1 MMKQSELIIR
11 AMQPEEYPLLREFL
25 YQAIFLPEGTV
36 PPSRSVIDL
45 PELQIY
51 IADFGTQFGDH
62 CLAAEVNGKIV
73 GTVWSRIMADY
84 GHINKDT
91 PSLAISLLPEYRGQ
105 GIGTKLLNDL
115 LSLLC
120 EKGFRQVSLSVQKK
134 NPAVRLYKRA
144 GFQILEEKGT
154 EYLMFLEYP
163 RLEIQ
168 LAQTQDIDA
177 WMELVERVK
186 DSFPGLETQEALDA
200 HKTTVLHFMENAS
213 AICAVTADHI
223 AGTLLFSKE
232 DGMLCF
238 LAVDPVHRRQH
249 IAQQMISF
257 MLTQMD
263 AHKDIT
269 VSTYREGDP
278 NGIAAR
284 ALYKSLGFSA
294 GKLTEEFG
302 YPVQEFILKR

>member
-62 CLAAEVNGKIV
+62 CLAAEVNGNIV

-84 GHINKDT
+84 GHIDKDT

-232 DGMLCF
+232 DGMLRF

>member
-1 MMKQSELIIR
+1 MKQSELIIR
-11 AMQPEEYPLLREFL
+11 AMRPEEYPLLQEFL

-51 IADFGTQFGDH
+51 IADFGTRFGDY
-62 CLAAEVNGKIV
+62 CLVAEINRKVIGAA
-73 GTVWSRIMADY
+73 WSRIMEDY
-84 GHINKDT
+84 GHIDKDT
-91 PSLAISLLPEYRGQ
+91 PSLAISLLPGYRDQ
-105 GIGTKLLNDL
+105 GIGTKLLSNL
-115 LSLLC
+115 LALLYK
-120 EKGFRQVSLSVQKK
+120 KGFSQVSLSVQKK
-134 NPAVRLYKRA
+134 NPAFHLYKRA

-154 EYLMFLEYP
+154 EYLMLLKYP
-163 RLEIQ
+163 CLKIRFA
-168 LAQTQDIDA
+168 LAQDINA
-177 WMELVERVK
+177 WMELVECVK

-213 AICAVTADHI
+213 AICAIKANHI
-223 AGTLLFSKE
+223 VGTLLFSKE

-238 LAVDPVHRRQH
+238 LAVEPAYRRQH
-249 IAQQMISF
+249 IAQQMISL

-294 GKLTEEFG
+294 GKLIEEFG

>member
-84 GHINKDT
+84 GHIDKDT

-263 AHKDIT
+263 AHQDIT

>member
-25 YQAIFLPEGTV
+25 YQAIFLPESAV

-62 CLAAEVNGKIV
+62 CLAAEVNGNIV

-84 GHINKDT
+84 GHIDKDT

-186 DSFPGLETQEALDA
+186 DSFPGLETQETLDA

-294 GKLTEEFG
+294 RKLTEEFG